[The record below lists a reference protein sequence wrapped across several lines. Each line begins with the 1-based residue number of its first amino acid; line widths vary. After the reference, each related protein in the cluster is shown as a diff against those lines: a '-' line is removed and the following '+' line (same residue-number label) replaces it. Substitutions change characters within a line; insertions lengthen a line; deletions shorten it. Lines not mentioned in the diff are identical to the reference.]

1 MKHTPAQLKR
11 VHIALLGQGTTLK
24 ALAKAFGYDYQELS
38 RQLKAWRK
46 RNDTKTE
53 SARLS

>member
-46 RNDTKTE
+46 KHE
-53 SARLS
+53 LQK